1 MTTSNF
7 FRWTVPLKYEKMSS
21 FWIKCQGLSYP
32 KSNLTNFIHQPWFW
46 QRLGLTKHESII
58 VRAKLYGIFHSA
70 VAWFICRRG
79 CQLWKCPQVSWFLN
93 DWGQDHS
100 EQRNEALKAV
110 KHIAPYPRKHK
121 ISVMLH
127 ERSTIFPEIIKQ
139 YLIFIS
145 ERKLPLFSL
154 FWPYSLHMSWAEWI
168 CRLNQS

>member
-7 FRWTVPLKYEKMSS
+7 FRWTVPLKYEKM
-21 FWIKCQGLSYP
+21 FVLSYP

-58 VRAKLYGIFHSA
+58 VRAKFYGIFHSA

-110 KHIAPYPRKHK
+110 RHLAPYPRKHK

-127 ERSTIFPEIIKQ
+127 ERSTIFLEIIKQ

-145 ERKLPLFSL
+145 ERNLSPSIFPFLALFITRHEQNE
-154 FWPYSLHMSWAEWI
+154 FVG
-168 CRLNQS
+168 